1 MFRTAINM
9 AVRAAEGVD
18 LLSEAIPLVEKAL
31 EKDEALKADA
41 QTLHVLM
48 ANHYMVTR
56 QVDKLLAIAEDG
68 KATWPDNKQWA
79 FTEGVALKMAG
90 KKKEAIAILR
100 DIDVEG
106 NTAEF
111 VLQIS
116 VSFQSLIVTTTAAA
130 QQLHACFKTLC
141 IREVVY

>member
-1 MFRTAINM
+1 M
-9 AVRAAEGVD
+9 AVRAAEGAD
-18 LLSEAIPLVEKAL
+18 MLSEAIPLIEKAL

-116 VSFQSLIVTTTAAA
+116 VSFPSLTITTTAG
-130 QQLHACFKTLC
+130 
-141 IREVVY
+141 